1 MNGRAVAGRRGL
13 PATAGIAVPSD
24 RRFRRPDVRPARRK
38 RLSVLAV
45 RLTAAALGA
54 ALLVAIGSWCVSAAL
69 RSRLIAISHVLVHGN
84 ARLSNGEVEALI
96 DGIRG
101 QSLLLV
107 DLDQYRKR
115 LMDSPWVADAT
126 LWRVLP
132 STVEVRIVER
142 TPMAV
147 ARLGQQLYLVDREG
161 VIIDGFGPQYRDF
174 DLPIVDGL
182 IAAPSAGGP
191 PVDRERVQLTGRFL
205 DAMQARP
212 DLRQRLSQVDVSS
225 PRDVVVLLDE
235 DAALLH
241 LGDDHFVDRLR
252 TYFELAPKLHERVPA
267 IDYVDLRYDER
278 IYVRSRGQSTAIAT
292 GKKK

>member
-13 PATAGIAVPSD
+13 PASAGIAVPSD
-24 RRFRRPDVRPARRK
+24 RRFRRPDIRPGKRR

-45 RLTAAALGA
+45 RFGAVALGLA
-54 ALLVAIGSWCVSAAL
+54 MLLAIASWAVSAAL
-69 RSRLIAISHVLVHGN
+69 RSRVLAINHVLVRGN
-84 ARLSNGEVEALI
+84 VRLSNGEVEALI

-107 DLDQYRKR
+107 DLGQYRKR
-115 LMDSPWVADAT
+115 LMDSPWVAGVT

-132 STVEVRIVER
+132 STVEIRIVER

-182 IAAPSAGGP
+182 VPAPTADGP
-191 PVDRERVQLTGRFL
+191 AVARERVVLTGRLL
-205 DAMQARP
+205 DALEARP
-212 DLRQRLSQVDVSS
+212 DLRQRLSQVDVSD
-225 PRDVVVLLDE
+225 PHDAVVLLDT

-241 LGDDHFVDRLR
+241 LGDARFVERLR
-252 TYFELAPKLHERVPA
+252 TYFELAPTLHERLPA
-267 IDYVDLRYDER
+267 IDYVDLRFDELV
-278 IYVRSRGQSTAIAT
+278 YVRSRGQSTAIAT
-292 GKKK
+292 GTKK